1 MRQSFQSR
9 VESKKSADQSQSQM
23 ENHRPNNTNVHFLK
37 NTNVLGHTYASFL
50 TSETCSR
57 CCSRPWEP
65 GVRLD
70 QTVFAS
76 GCSPEMAIYKQLV
89 FPRKYIL
96 FSLLGYSCFIVLLCC
111 CSTTKQISHMYT
123 YIGGFPGGLG
133 GKESTCIAGNH
144 VLPLGGEDL
153 LEKEMTTHSSML
165 AWRISWLK
173 KPSELQ
179 SVRSQ
184 RVGHNWVTNT
194 HTYIYSLLLGSP
206 SHPLLPIATVSQLFW
221 RKSSGVLLGFAVT
234 SDSNSTG
241 NQKGC
246 VSPN

>member
-1 MRQSFQSR
+1 MGSGCGQFAWQDSYSEASQAGKLALSSLVSIILICRSHEAVLPVKGGVKEVSR
-9 VESKKSADQSQSQM
+9 PKSQSQM

-76 GCSPEMAIYKQLV
+76 GCSPEMALYKQFV
-89 FPRKYIL
+89 FPRKYSL
-96 FSLLGYSCFIVLLCC
+96 FSFLLGYSCFIVLLCC

-179 SVRSQ
+179 SV
-184 RVGHNWVTNT
+184 
-194 HTYIYSLLLGSP
+194 
-206 SHPLLPIATVSQLFW
+206 
-221 RKSSGVLLGFAVT
+221 
-234 SDSNSTG
+234 
-241 NQKGC
+241 
-246 VSPN
+246 